1 MLDDNN
7 RIIYKPAQYEA
18 IKELVDKRIADG
30 SLHPDVLNKRLAE
43 FGLSIQS
50 TDFTTKLQNITELSK
65 IRSTLL
71 QDIVDRLYTDILTL
85 YKSIEQAENT
95 YVFKNRKIQQ
105 ELSNSKDNYLKVKSD
120 VKAFINGYKHPEYDE
135 VRFINFYDKNN
146 YVTGEN
152 DLAMI
157 TSKGNKL
164 KLNGSQTL
172 ISSLTDIKA
181 SFNIEA
187 NMYTVEGN
195 VNSIVDNNPN
205 TYWQTTVL
213 SETLVDNFK
222 CNVVISTNTVQKVSS
237 ISILPS
243 CPYPQ
248 VVSNIEYSLDGIT
261 WKTVPDFEPSLA
273 TQNTDYVVF
282 DFGTIEAK
290 FFKVELTQFN
300 SIYRDKLIPESVNNS
315 DIDTISGRLANNI
328 SMIDFSN
335 SESRSEEIVQNIS
348 QAIINSAIFDSNVL
362 TRVNGYEYVF
372 GLSEIVLSFSDN
384 FLTGFYSSK
393 PFSNLKNAFLIQVL
407 ANDKSSN
414 KTSIEYNIDIGDNTR
429 IPILPIGR
437 DNFVENELLELN
449 GDDLTAQTRFTI
461 DIDKGVSVY
470 RNGVEMPSNRFVFSS
485 NSVSLLNSSYGE
497 PIDNSSVYTIA
508 YFSVKGDEIN
518 LLEQLNSKPFEESFN
533 GTDGRYGIELTYYPF
548 IEYGVINDFKN
559 FYYDNGDYIYSGPP
573 NTILAFAT
581 NNPFERMQIP
591 ENLVNAILQIL
602 YLDGIPYGST
612 ASSQK
617 VYSPISI
624 YIDGV
629 KARNITNY
637 IGDEQPALSKNPI
650 GQTNYEYIQ
659 RGNFI
664 TFGTDIVGK
673 NIVVKYNV
681 LAKQIAVNVVLRQTT
696 IGDNSN
702 TPVVKDITLL
712 IKARHK

>member
-282 DFGTIEAK
+282 DFGAIEAK